1 MNTNLGSENLDVM
14 ENAPRYLKHV
24 AKLIRR
30 HLPDSGLI
38 LDFGA
43 GNGMQTQ
50 LIREPSASVV
60 CIENDKRRL
69 DDLRRL
75 GYSASASLEG
85 VETASVAAV
94 FSSNCLEHIAD
105 DQAIVKEIS
114 RVLED
119 DGVFVLYVPAL
130 QFLFSSMDERVGHVR
145 RYRRMQLKELSET
158 NGFEII
164 SIRYV
169 DSLGV
174 IATLIF
180 KFFGKSKGTPGR
192 WSVKFYDSLIFR
204 LSIAL
209 DVLFRQ
215 LIGKNLLL
223 VARKPQMVR
232 THVP

>member
-1 MNTNLGSENLDVM
+1 MNLNSGSENLDVM
-14 ENAPRYLKHV
+14 ENAPRYLDHV
-24 AKLIRR
+24 AKLIRC
-30 HLPDSGLI
+30 HLPESGLV

-43 GNGMQTQ
+43 GNGMQTR
-50 LIREPSASVV
+50 LIREPCPSVV
-60 CIENDKRRL
+60 CIENDERRL
-69 DDLRRL
+69 DDLRRI

-85 VETASVAAV
+85 VETATVAAV

-105 DQAIVKEIS
+105 DHAIVKDIS
-114 RVLED
+114 RVLEAN
-119 DGVFVLYVPAL
+119 GVLVLYVPAL
-130 QFLFSSMDERVGHVR
+130 RFLYSSMDERVGHVR
-145 RYRRMQLKELSET
+145 RYRRMQLKELAET
-158 NGFEII
+158 NGFEVI

-192 WSVKFYDSLIFR
+192 WSVKFYDSLVFR
-204 LSIAL
+204 LSTAL
-209 DVLFRQ
+209 DVLFRH

-223 VARKPQMVR
+223 VARKSQMVR